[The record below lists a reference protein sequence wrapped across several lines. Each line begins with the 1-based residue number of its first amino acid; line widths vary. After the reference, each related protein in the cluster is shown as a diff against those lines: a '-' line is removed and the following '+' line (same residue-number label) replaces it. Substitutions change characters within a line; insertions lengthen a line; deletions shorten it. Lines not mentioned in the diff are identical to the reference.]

1 MQTERLVQPA
11 INWLKDRPSLAKEQ
25 LENPI
30 FALLRAK
37 EEIDELI
44 EAIHMGAPR
53 EEIRGEL
60 ADVFN
65 FVACAEWVLV
75 NTYGFTEQ
83 ELVDYSH
90 YVYGIRNDYKYPEKG
105 YQNGTPTREQLRT
118 DANNFFLATVY
129 YTIAEK
135 GINPEYGG

>member
-1 MQTERLVQPA
+1 MQTERLVEPA
-11 INWLKDRPSLAKEQ
+11 IKWLKDRPSLAKEQ

-30 FALLRAK
+30 FALIRAK

-44 EAIHMGAPR
+44 EAIHIGAPR

-75 NTYGFTEQ
+75 NTYGFTEE

-90 YVYGIRNDYKYPEKG
+90 YVYGVRNHAKYKEMG
-105 YQNGTPTREQLRT
+105 YQNGTPPKEQLRT
-118 DANNFFLATVY
+118 DANMWFFAQAYL
-129 YTIAEK
+129 
-135 GINPEYGG
+135 GSSWNQNPEYY